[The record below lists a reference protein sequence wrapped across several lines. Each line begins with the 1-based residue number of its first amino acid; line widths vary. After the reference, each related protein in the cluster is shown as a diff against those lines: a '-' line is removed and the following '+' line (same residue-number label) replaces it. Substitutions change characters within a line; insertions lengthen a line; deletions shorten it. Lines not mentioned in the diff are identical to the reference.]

1 MKKVCLSQ
9 NNFDSLLNLA
19 IQNCESNQI
28 GLNSKLSKLSKLTTQ
43 QSPTISLRTVNYNL
57 FGRWLGL
64 AGYEGQKER
73 LAAIPQA
80 IYEHPKMG
88 PTVDVITLE
97 ESWCPTNTVGSLVC
111 QDAND
116 REILLQEFAKYGWKY
131 STPVVEGVAL
141 SIHGSAVNGG
151 SLIVSRWPILA
162 QYQAVYENS
171 SAGDDA
177 VAAKGVMYIRI
188 IKEDAESGI
197 KQAFNIFGTHLQAW
211 SNQQGAAA
219 RAKQLQQLKDF
230 ENQLGLPTDGTEP
243 VIYQGDMNTDQIN
256 YPQEVENMLNI
267 LQAKFPEKIG
277 EQKYSS
283 DPSTNFLVGKD
294 GAADDNKCLFNY
306 QQNLN
311 GGRPNLNTR
320 TKCNFSGI
328 NPPDCL
334 AYCSCCPHE
343 MLDYILYNGESK
355 YLQPISST
363 VEIIPL
369 KSINELTY
377 DWSWCVGAKCLV
389 NKKPAFNLSGNDLS
403 DHYPVVANF
412 VFQPIVSNFPLLNG
426 CKFDS
431 DCTYDAWNANCKCT
445 GENCSY
451 KNKYYKSN
459 TGWFSKDIRADD
471 GTNLGTMN
479 SPLNEK
485 CHYQASLAKCFC
497 RPGNRF

>member
-1 MKKVCLSQ
+1 MENICLSQ
-9 NNFDSLLNLA
+9 NNFNDLLKLA
-19 IQNCESNQI
+19 INNCQKFDKNEKNKRNEKRIAMSIN
-28 GLNSKLSKLSKLTTQ
+28 
-43 QSPTISLRTVNYNL
+43 PTISLRTVNYNI

-80 IYEHPKMG
+80 IYQHPKLG
-88 PTVDVITLE
+88 PTVDVITIE
-97 ESWCPTNTVGSLVC
+97 ESWCPTNTVGSVVC
-111 QDAND
+111 QGAND
-116 REILLQEFAKYGWKY
+116 RTVLLQEFAKYGWKY

-141 SIHGSAVNGG
+141 STHGSAVNGG

-162 QYQAVYENS
+162 NYQAVYHDA
-171 SAGDDA
+171 SAGDDTI
-177 VAAKGVMYIRI
+177 AAKGVMYIRI
-188 IKEDAESGI
+188 MKEENGI

-211 SNQQGAAA
+211 SNEKGAAA

-230 ENQLGLPTDGTEP
+230 ENQLGIPTDGSEP

-256 YPQEVENMLNI
+256 YPNEVQNMLNV
-267 LQAKFPEKIG
+267 LNAKFPEKIG

-294 GAADDNKCLFNY
+294 GAADDNKCLLTY

-311 GGRPNLNTR
+311 NGRPNLQTR
-320 TKCNFSGI
+320 SKCTFPGS
-328 NPPDCL
+328 DDKCL

-343 MLDYILYNGESK
+343 MLDYILYCQENK

-369 KSINELTY
+369 KSVNELTY

-389 NKKPAFNLSGNDLS
+389 DKKPAFQMYGNDLS

-412 VFQPIVSNFPLLNG
+412 VFQPTLSTVTSFPLLDG

-445 GENCSY
+445 GDNCSY

-471 GTNLGTMN
+471 GTNLGIMN
-479 SPLNEK
+479 SPLNK
-485 CHYQASLAKCFC
+485 NCHYQASLAKCFC
-497 RPGNRF
+497 RPGDKF